1 MLIKFR
7 IPYLSY
13 FPCQISDAELNIDML
28 SPKSIKKSLQTLD
41 RNATQEEARLRQI
54 DTPVVVRKS
63 VSDISREVIMAGSR
77 FGYFPVK
84 RTISSMRSIKT
95 KDESRVR
102 LAIAQHL
109 YGLYSVPKH
118 FQDEVWDI
126 REVPAATYQYRRRPV
141 VAPSTRLTNIE
152 LAGAQAWYKCVA
164 SGGSLYKEY
173 TKNFLTKK
181 MTHAFL
187 NPPISMTFREAMV
200 YAVAS
205 SFTSDFGIQTR
216 LMKSKINTKP
226 LFVFAE
232 MGTAAPQGNV
242 NTIHFWQEIIRFFC
256 EHPVPINKLNDFVD
270 FISAQE
276 AGWSIK
282 GRTIES
288 LENQME
294 QWHRHLSRQKVLGN
308 RVWDGLPLHD
318 SVYGAEHDAKGN
330 VVDWKFFQIKNS
342 KDLAL
347 EGSKLHHCVYS
358 YQAQCISGHTSIWSL
373 SMKRGVAGDFEKQIT
388 IEVRDTTIVQ
398 VRGYANRVANSAEK
412 AIIHKWARDSG
423 LIESRFR

>member
-1 MLIKFR
+1 
-7 IPYLSY
+7 
-13 FPCQISDAELNIDML
+13 ML

-54 DTPVVVRKS
+54 NTPVIVRKS
-63 VSDISREVIMAGSR
+63 VNEIAHAVIRCGDMLGT
-77 FGYFPVK
+77 FPVC
-84 RTISSMRSIKT
+84 RSISSMRSIKT

-102 LAIAQHL
+102 LAVAQHL

-118 FQDEVWDI
+118 LQDEVWDI
-126 REVPAATYQYRRRPV
+126 REAPGQTYQYRRRNIRV
-141 VAPSTRLTNIE
+141 IDRLSANAQGI
-152 LAGAQAWYKCVA
+152 GQAWFKCVA
-164 SGGSLYKEY
+164 SGGSLYKEF
-173 TKNFLTKK
+173 TKHFLTKK

-187 NPPISMTFREAMV
+187 NPPIAMTFREAMV

-205 SFTSDFGIQTR
+205 SFTDDFGIKTR
-216 LMKSKINTKP
+216 LMKSKINVKP
-226 LFVFAE
+226 LFHGAPRGETPSAE
-232 MGTAAPQGNV
+232 NIAV
-242 NTIHFWQEIIRFFC
+242 IHFWQEIIRFFC
-256 EHPVPINKLNDFVD
+256 EHPVPINKLNDFID

-308 RVWDGLPLHD
+308 RVWEGLPLHD

-412 AIIHKWARDSG
+412 AVIHKWARDSG